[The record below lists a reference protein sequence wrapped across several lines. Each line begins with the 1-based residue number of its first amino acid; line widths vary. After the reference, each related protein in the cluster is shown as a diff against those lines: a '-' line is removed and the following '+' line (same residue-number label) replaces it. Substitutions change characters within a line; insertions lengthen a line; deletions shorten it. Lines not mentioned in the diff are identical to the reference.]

1 MGEKIY
7 KKVCSV
13 CGEEFCTE
21 NKFKRVCPGCR
32 KTKKSEYEKNRREQ
46 YKKPEVVNKEPNVKK
61 QAKKQ
66 SIAPD
71 MRRCKNCFYGAML
84 DGNSPIC
91 DYITITGHS
100 RPCLPGADCTVFEPK
115 ESGRKKKRKPII
127 LGRESETEFDA
138 YVQDS
143 IFRTEKKRR
152 R

>member
-1 MGEKIY
+1 MEEKTY

-13 CGEEFCTE
+13 CGKEFYAETDR
-21 NKFKRVCPGCR
+21 KRVCPRCR
-32 KTKKSEYEKNRREQ
+32 KTKKREYAKGRREL
-46 YKKPEVVNKEPNVKK
+46 YKKPEAVKK
-61 QAKKQ
+61 VQKERKTVKKEY
-66 SIAPD
+66 IAPD
-71 MRRCKNCFYGAML
+71 MRRCKGCFYGAIL

-115 ESGRKKKRKPII
+115 ESDRKKKRKPII